1 MANSHNW
8 QCFGHNRQNQL
19 LESKFLICIIMSS
32 IILNS
37 DIFTVNFIFLFLYG
51 FSFCVMCACFM
62 YFIFQFWRGKKKVG
76 SMRVSLAAT
85 YVSFDVNLSSSYSL
99 IYHHPPIPLFI
110 YTKSC
115 NLIIQVSWKFHT
127 CYTNYVLGTT
137 PMAQCNCQFTDG
149 NSSLVAF
156 FLIFRCLLLCLRCCI
171 YC

>member
-1 MANSHNW
+1 MHHHVFNY
-8 QCFGHNRQNQL
+8 
-19 LESKFLICIIMSS
+19 SKFRYFHSQFYFFIFVRIQFLRNVCLLYVFHFSILTWLEKSRQYACIISG
-32 IILNS
+32 N
-37 DIFTVNFIFLFLYG
+37 
-51 FSFCVMCACFM
+51 
-62 YFIFQFWRGKKKVG
+62 
-76 SMRVSLAAT
+76 
-85 YVSFDVNLSSSYSL
+85 VSFDVNLSSSYSL

-127 CYTNYVLGTT
+127 CHTNYVLGKT

-156 FLIFRCLLLCLRCCI
+156 FLNFRCLLLCLRCCI

>member
-19 LESKFLICIIMSS
+19 LESKLLICIIMSS

-51 FSFCVMCACFM
+51 FSFCVLCACFT
-62 YFIFQFWRGKKKVG
+62 YFIFQFWRWLEKCRQYACIISGN
-76 SMRVSLAAT
+76 
-85 YVSFDVNLSSSYSL
+85 VSFDVNLSSSYSL
-99 IYHHPPIPLFI
+99 IYHHPPIPLFV
-110 YTKSC
+110 YTC

-137 PMAQCNCQFTDG
+137 PMAQWNCQFTAG
-149 NSSLVAF
+149 NSNFVLLFYFSSI
-156 FLIFRCLLLCLRCCI
+156 IF
-171 YC
+171 YV